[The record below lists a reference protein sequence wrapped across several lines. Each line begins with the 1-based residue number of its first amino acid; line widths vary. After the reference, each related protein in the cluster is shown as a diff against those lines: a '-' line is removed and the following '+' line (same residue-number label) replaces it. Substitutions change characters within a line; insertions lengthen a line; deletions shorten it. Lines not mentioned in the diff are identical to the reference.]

1 MESNELIQLK
11 QMMKNAPRMQFGAG
25 VDYAQQRANME
36 YGLKMMPPE
45 QGITFEDVYLEGV
58 KVEIATPD
66 KLSGDS
72 IIYYIH
78 GGAFCLGSPLVSRSF
93 ISILAELSGFRV
105 YSVDYRLAPEHPY
118 PAAPDDCFT
127 VYKALL
133 NKLPGTKISIIGESA
148 GGNLSLV
155 TTLKAME
162 AGLPLPT
169 SVTVYAPATE
179 ATGKIDRSKYADTD
193 MSVPYDIEEKMAEVY
208 SFDHDPSHPY
218 ISPIYGNYE
227 GFPPLKIVVDTGEVL
242 FEDSELLAE
251 KAKKAGVVVEYEKWD
266 GTFHTFPVMAK
277 MIPEGMKVV
286 KETIEFMKKYL

>member
-11 QMMKNAPRMQFGAG
+11 QMMKNAPKMQFGAG
-25 VDYAQQRANME
+25 VDYVQQRANME

-45 QGITFEDVYLEGV
+45 PGITFEDIYLDGV
-58 KVEIATPD
+58 KVEIATPE
-66 KLSGDS
+66 KISGDS

-78 GGAFCLGSPLVSRSF
+78 GGAFCLGSPFVSRSF
-93 ISILAELSGFRV
+93 ISILAKISGFRV

-133 NKLPGTKISIIGESA
+133 DTLPGTKISIIGESA

-155 TTLKAME
+155 TVIKAKE

-193 MSVPYDIEEKMAEVY
+193 MSVPYDIEKKMAEIY
-208 SFDHDPSHPY
+208 SFDNDPSNPY
-218 ISPIYGNYE
+218 ISPLYGDYE
-227 GFPPLKIVVDTGEVL
+227 GFPPLKIVVDSGEVL

-251 KAKKAGVVVEYEKWD
+251 KAKNAGVVVEYEKWD
-266 GTFHTFPVMAK
+266 DTFHTFPVMAQ